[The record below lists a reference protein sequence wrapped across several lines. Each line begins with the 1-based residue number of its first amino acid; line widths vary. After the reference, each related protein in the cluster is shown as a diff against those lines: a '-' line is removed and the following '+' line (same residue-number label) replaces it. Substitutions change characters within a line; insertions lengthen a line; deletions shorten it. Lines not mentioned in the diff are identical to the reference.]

1 LTIEHASNGT
11 AKRVEDCMYDWL
23 WQIQWIEVRAFLTS
37 GQPSLLF
44 QLAIINAVLMIA
56 IIFIRLRRD
65 TTTKKRSNYFILEA
79 LLFLNIFILSE
90 DYFSPFY
97 YQYIEPLIYNFKHQV
112 L

>member
-1 LTIEHASNGT
+1 
-11 AKRVEDCMYDWL
+11 MYDWL

-44 QLAIINAVLMIA
+44 QLAIINAILMIA
-56 IIFIRLRRD
+56 IIVVRLRRD
-65 TTTKKRSNYFILEA
+65 TKTKQRSNYFMVEA
-79 LLFLNIFILSE
+79 LLLLNILILSE

-97 YQYIEPLIYNFKHQV
+97 YQRIEPLIYNFKHQV

>member
-1 LTIEHASNGT
+1 
-11 AKRVEDCMYDWL
+11 MYDWL

-44 QLAIINAVLMIA
+44 QLAIINAILMIA
-56 IIFIRLRRD
+56 IIVVRLRRD
-65 TTTKKRSNYFILEA
+65 TKTKQRSNYFLVEA
-79 LLFLNIFILSE
+79 LLLLNILILSE

-97 YQYIEPLIYNFKHQV
+97 YQRIEPLIYNFKHQV